1 MPRRRFDCIALA
13 LLLLGG
19 YAVLFGHSSLTED
32 AQAQSA
38 SPSSGAAPS
47 GAAPTTPTQS
57 PTVNP
62 SCPNTVQQPSYTP
75 STPSSSGTTPT
86 TPSSVSNG
94 EAISAPNENSES
106 TTAGSERQTSVAKTR
121 SAHHQYRGRSALVT
135 YACEPLGCV
144 RTYAWAFPCQCYS
157 RYCAPLYD
165 YAGPAPVVVT
175 RARGGRVAGTGA
187 TKPNSP
193 EVSPRHTGPD
203 PGAPGTCG

>member
-1 MPRRRFDCIALA
+1 
-13 LLLLGG
+13 
-19 YAVLFGHSSLTED
+19 
-32 AQAQSA
+32 
-38 SPSSGAAPS
+38 
-47 GAAPTTPTQS
+47 
-57 PTVNP
+57 
-62 SCPNTVQQPSYTP
+62 
-75 STPSSSGTTPT
+75 
-86 TPSSVSNG
+86 
-94 EAISAPNENSES
+94 
-106 TTAGSERQTSVAKTR
+106 
-121 SAHHQYRGRSALVT
+121 VT

-175 RARGGRVAGTGA
+175 RARGGRASMTMHPVNLAVPGIWGVAIVAGTGA